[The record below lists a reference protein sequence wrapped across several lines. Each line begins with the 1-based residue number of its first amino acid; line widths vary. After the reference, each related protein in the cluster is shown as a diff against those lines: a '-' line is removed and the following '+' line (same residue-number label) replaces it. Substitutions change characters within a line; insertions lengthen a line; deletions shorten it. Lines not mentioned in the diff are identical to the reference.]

1 MWRKN
6 TSEKRRVQ
14 FGDFESMYLKT
25 IKKEMELFYIFTE
38 VRIN

>member
-1 MWRKN
+1 MQRKN

-14 FGDFESMYLKT
+14 FHDFESIYLKT
-25 IKKEMELFYIFTE
+25 IEKEMELFYTFTE

>member
-14 FGDFESMYLKT
+14 FRDFESMYLKT